1 MSSYTNATSG
11 PNQESPDVP
20 AVRNALSGAW
30 AWCVRLVYEHT
41 ALVLAIIFFVTMA
54 GALWHLSRISIELVQ
69 SAALQGTS
77 LYADALEEVR
87 KLYTSEVV
95 NRVADKVPITHDY
108 ATRDGAIPLPIDFYM
123 QLGNRVSEETTGI

>member
-1 MSSYTNATSG
+1 MSGYTNATSG
-11 PNQESPDVP
+11 TNQESPGVP
-20 AVRNALSGAW
+20 AVRKALSGAW

-41 ALVLAIIFFVTMA
+41 TLVLAIIFFVTMA

-87 KLYTSEVV
+87 KLA
-95 NRVADKVPITHDY
+95 VA
-108 ATRDGAIPLPIDFYM
+108 PIDGV
-123 QLGNRVSEETTGI
+123 LGLWFFHDSQAHPPSCRLLAQSGRGPYSLIIWL